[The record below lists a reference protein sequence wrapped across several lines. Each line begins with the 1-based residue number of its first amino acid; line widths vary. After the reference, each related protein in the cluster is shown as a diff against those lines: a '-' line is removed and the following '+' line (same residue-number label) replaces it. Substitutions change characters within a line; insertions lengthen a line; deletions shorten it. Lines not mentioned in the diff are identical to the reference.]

1 MPRKK
6 ETKMF
11 HKISNA
17 EAQLWIWAGGTL
29 VGQERRKCL
38 TMNNYLHNMT
48 MNLSDANRKPLHFT
62 SSNTWAY
69 NKNLVFN
76 AELSSIHL

>member
-1 MPRKK
+1 M
-6 ETKMF
+6 
-11 HKISNA
+11 
-17 EAQLWIWAGGTL
+17 